1 MLYDLSSQLDRERF
15 KTRSNQ
21 LYKQGK
27 TVELTEKKEK
37 RSLSQN
43 NYLHLILSW
52 FAIETGNQ
60 IEYVKQ
66 EYFKKLCN
74 NDLFVSYKDDPYI
87 GRVSILRSSA
97 TLDSAQMTT
106 AIEIF
111 RNWASMTAGV
121 YLPEPNE
128 DQLLNS
134 IRIEVE
140 RNKQYL

>member
-1 MLYDLSSQLDRERF
+1 MLYDLSTQLDRERF

-21 LYKQGK
+21 LYKQCK
-27 TVELTEKKEK
+27 MVELTEKKEK
-37 RSLSQN
+37 RSLSHN

-60 IEYVKQ
+60 MEYVKQ

-74 NDLFVSYKDDPYI
+74 SDLFTSYKDDPYI
-87 GRVSILRSSA
+87 GRVIILRSSA
-97 TLDSAQMTT
+97 TLDSAQMST
-106 AIEIF
+106 AIERF
-111 RNWASMTAGV
+111 RNWASITVGV

-128 DQLLNS
+128 DQLLNN
-134 IRIEVE
+134 IRIEIE